1 MVFLLCVHL
10 GERLFGVPVAERL
23 MLDPWK
29 MHEKYFEA
37 FWSHPIQS
45 LTFFLK
51 DNADS
56 VTYSIV
62 AWAILVPAYVPVVY
76 YTMRPLMRGIVKVK
90 AEVAAKKAANAP
102 PPTHPVP

>member
-1 MVFLLCVHL
+1 M
-10 GERLFGVPVAERL
+10 
-23 MLDPWK
+23 
-29 MHEKYFEA
+29 
-37 FWSHPIQS
+37 
-45 LTFFLK
+45 
-51 DNADS
+51 
-56 VTYSIV
+56 TYSIV